1 MDNGVRHERVE
12 KAGQRLATDEGVDS
26 ERDWDRRQEQER
38 RREQVDQ
45 EE

>member
-1 MDNGVRHERVE
+1 M
-12 KAGQRLATDEGVDS
+12 ATDEGADR